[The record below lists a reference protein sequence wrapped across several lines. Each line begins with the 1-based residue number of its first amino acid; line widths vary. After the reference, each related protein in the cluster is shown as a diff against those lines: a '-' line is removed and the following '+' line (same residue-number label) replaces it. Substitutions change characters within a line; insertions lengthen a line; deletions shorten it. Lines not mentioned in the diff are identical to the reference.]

1 MEKRIGDDALRDLE
15 TIEDFLREYYYRT
28 ADVFH
33 RVVRPL
39 KLALERWANSDSPRA
54 RVLYEGV
61 GIAVYAVAYIFI
73 FTPHFGFGAVGYL
86 DLPGDE
92 DRNGDSSL
100 EKRP

>member
-1 MEKRIGDDALRDLE
+1 
-15 TIEDFLREYYYRT
+15 RT

-54 RVLYEGV
+54 RVLYEGG
-61 GIAVYAVAYIFI
+61 GIAVYVIAYLLI
-73 FTPHFGFGAVGYL
+73 FTYHIGLGGVWPL

-92 DRNGDSSL
+92 DRKGDSSP
-100 EKRP
+100 EKRQLGEK